1 MHWREFAL
9 SIFIALMAGCTTSA
23 VSTQRATLQ
32 PTTTLTPTMTAT
44 TAPTSTNTALQ
55 SSDAAVN
62 AARLR
67 LSHEGMENPELV
79 SVVSV
84 TPTSW
89 SDDCLGLP
97 SGLTCHSKATAGY
110 LIELEKEG
118 QHYLF
123 HTNQDGKQVRLARS
137 PIDPISDAFV
147 QWQYSDGQECRT
159 AVIGAEQMR
168 YGMCGEAML
177 AAPSRPTM
185 WPNIKDQSQASYL
198 KQTYAPFRADT
209 IRGTLVFSGTG
220 TLVASG
226 AEQRAIAEW
235 ALYRWLEAE
244 VTYLSADIGLGLGW
258 QEKSPSL
265 CGGLWVYQTGLT
277 VAWNCE
283 GTEALGVGFLS
294 ATQLQQFYEWLDNGK
309 RWNINPN
316 EQVNGVPPKTALY
329 SPWWDPGERT
339 TVDDVE
345 SVLQFVHQVYA
356 QLTTGVQRR

>member
-1 MHWREFAL
+1 MHLQEFAL
-9 SIFIALMAGCTTSA
+9 SIIVVLMAGFTTSPA
-23 VSTQRATLQ
+23 GTQRTTLQ
-32 PTTTLTPTMTAT
+32 PTTTPTI
-44 TAPTSTNTALQ
+44 APTSTNTVPK
-55 SSDAAVN
+55 SNDAAVN

-89 SDDCLGLP
+89 PDDCLGLP

-137 PIDPISDAFV
+137 PIEPISDAFV

-177 AAPSRPTM
+177 AASSRPTM
-185 WPNIKDQSQASYL
+185 WPDIKDQSQAGYL

-220 TLVASG
+220 TLVASR

-235 ALYRWLEAE
+235 ALYRWQEAD

-265 CGGLWVYQTGLT
+265 CGGLWVYQTGLA

-283 GTEALGVGFLS
+283 GSEALGVSFLP
-294 ATQLQQFYEWLDNGK
+294 ATQLQQFYEWVDSGK
-309 RWNINPN
+309 RWNISPN

-329 SPWWDPGERT
+329 FPWWDPGERT
-339 TVDDVE
+339 TADDIE
-345 SVLQFVHQVYA
+345 SVLRFVHQVYA
-356 QLTTGVQRR
+356 QLTAGVQRR